1 MIYFSILIL
10 LILCEYINILTNHKY
25 KYLSSMYLIVI
36 GSILFL
42 LAALR
47 DGIGYDFENY
57 RKIFNLITID
67 KVPQNASN
75 VEWGFYLLNIISY
88 SFAVV
93 IFISA
98 LIAIP
103 MKIKLI
109 CQYSEDGL
117 LSLIMYYTSI
127 FIMFDMGVIRQG
139 IAIMFMLFSVK
150 YIINRDFRKFLI
162 VIFCGSLFH
171 ITILVTIPLYFLSYI
186 ELDRKI
192 IYGASFIAL
201 IFSMFKVTTVIF
213 RLLAMLPLGT
223 ISYKLNYY
231 LNSNQ
236 SDLTMSLI
244 KRIIFL
250 VLFVEF
256 FKVKNIKDK
265 KALVF
270 LNGYFLSILVMG
282 FFSSVDIIGGR
293 GSTGLYFMQAFL
305 FAIMMKRT
313 ERKPL
318 KLVLF
323 ATVVLLSINTM
334 MGPIKHGNSSN
345 QPYTPYKSIFSS
357 NSLEFNYN
365 LSLV

>member
-10 LILCEYINILTNHKY
+10 LILCEYINILTNYKY

-36 GSILFL
+36 GSVLFL
-42 LAALR
+42 LAAFR
-47 DGIGYDFENY
+47 DGIGYDYENY
-57 RKIFNLITID
+57 RRIFNLITID
-67 KVPQNASN
+67 KVPQGSSN
-75 VEWGFYLLNIISY
+75 VEWGFYLLNLISY
-88 SFAVV
+88 SFTIV

-109 CQYSEDGL
+109 CEYSEDGL
-117 LSLIMYYTSI
+117 LSLIMYFTSV

-139 IAIMFMLFSVK
+139 IAITFMLFSVK
-150 YIINRDFRKFLI
+150 YIINRDFKKFLI
-162 VIFCGSLFH
+162 VILCGALFH
-171 ITILVTIPLYFLSYI
+171 ITILVTIPLYFLNYI
-186 ELDRKI
+186 EFDRKV
-192 IYGASFIAL
+192 IYGASFVAL
-201 IFSMFKVTTVIF
+201 LFSIFKVTTIIF
-213 RLLAMLPLGT
+213 RLLSKLPLGT

-236 SDLTMSLI
+236 SNLTMSLI

-256 FKVKNIKDK
+256 FKLKNIRDK

-293 GSTGLYFMQAFL
+293 GSMGLYFMQVFL
-305 FAIMMKRT
+305 FAIMMRRT
-313 ERKPL
+313 EKKPL
-318 KLVLF
+318 KLFLF
-323 ATVVLLSINTM
+323 VTVILLSINTM
-334 MGPIKHGNSSN
+334 MGPINHGNSSN

-357 NSLEFNYN
+357 DEIFEFK
-365 LSLV
+365 

>member
-10 LILCEYINILTNHKY
+10 LILCEYINILTNYKY
-25 KYLSSMYLIVI
+25 KYLSTMYLIVI

-42 LAALR
+42 LAAFR
-47 DGIGYDFENY
+47 DGIGYDYENY
-57 RKIFNLITID
+57 KRIFNLITID
-67 KVPQNASN
+67 KVPQGSSN
-75 VEWGFYLLNIISY
+75 VEWGYYLLNVISY
-88 SFAVV
+88 SFTVV

-109 CQYSEDGL
+109 CEYSEDGL
-117 LSLIMYYTSI
+117 LSLIMYFTSV

-139 IAIMFMLFSVK
+139 IAIMFMLLSVK
-150 YIINRDFRKFLI
+150 YIINRDLKKFLI
-162 VIFCGSLFH
+162 VILCGSLFH
-171 ITILVTIPLYFLSYI
+171 ITIVVTIPLYFLSYI
-186 ELDRKI
+186 EFDRKV
-192 IYGASFIAL
+192 IYGASFVAL
-201 IFSMFKVTTVIF
+201 LFSMFKITTIIF

-236 SDLTMSLI
+236 SNLTMSLI

-256 FKVKNIKDK
+256 FKRKNIKDK

-293 GSTGLYFMQAFL
+293 GSMGLYFMQVFL
-305 FAIMMKRT
+305 FAIIIRRT

-318 KLVLF
+318 KLAIF
-323 ATVVLLSINTM
+323 ATVILLSINTM

-357 NSLEFNYN
+357 DESFEFK
-365 LSLV
+365 

>member
-25 KYLSSMYLIVI
+25 KYLSSMYLVVI

-42 LAALR
+42 LAAFR
-47 DGIGYDFENY
+47 DGIGYDYENY
-57 RKIFNLITID
+57 RRIFSLITID
-67 KVPQNASN
+67 KVPQGSSN
-75 VEWGFYLLNIISY
+75 VEWGFYLLNVISY
-88 SFAVV
+88 SFTIV

-109 CQYSEDGL
+109 CEYSEDGL
-117 LSLIMYYTSI
+117 LSLIMYFTSV

-139 IAIMFMLFSVK
+139 IAITFMLFSVK
-150 YIINRDFRKFLI
+150 YIINRDFKKFLL
-162 VIFCGSLFH
+162 VILCGSLFH
-171 ITILVTIPLYFLSYI
+171 ITILVTIPLYFLSYM
-186 ELDRKI
+186 EFDRKV

-201 IFSMFKVTTVIF
+201 LFSMFKVTTIIF
-213 RLLAMLPLGT
+213 RLLSMLPLGT

-236 SDLTMSLI
+236 
-244 KRIIFL
+244 RIIFL

-293 GSTGLYFMQAFL
+293 GSMGLYFMQVFL
-305 FAIMMKRT
+305 FAIMIKRI

-318 KLVLF
+318 KLALF
-323 ATVVLLSINTM
+323 AIVVLLSINTM
-334 MGPIKHGNSSN
+334 LGPIKHGNSSN

-357 NSLEFNYN
+357 NDS
-365 LSLV
+365 

>member
-10 LILCEYINILTNHKY
+10 LILCEYINILTNYKY

-36 GSILFL
+36 GSVLFL
-42 LAALR
+42 LAAFR
-47 DGIGYDFENY
+47 DGIGYDYENY
-57 RKIFNLITID
+57 RRIFNLITID
-67 KVPQNASN
+67 KVPQGSSN
-75 VEWGFYLLNIISY
+75 VEWGFYLLNLISY
-88 SFAVV
+88 SFTIV

-109 CQYSEDGL
+109 CEYSEDGL
-117 LSLIMYYTSI
+117 LSLIMYFTSV

-139 IAIMFMLFSVK
+139 IAITFMLFSVK
-150 YIINRDFRKFLI
+150 YIINRDFKKFLI
-162 VIFCGSLFH
+162 VILCGALFH
-171 ITILVTIPLYFLSYI
+171 ITILVTIPLYFLNYI
-186 ELDRKI
+186 EFDRKV
-192 IYGASFIAL
+192 IYGASFVAL
-201 IFSMFKVTTVIF
+201 LFSIFKVTTIIF
-213 RLLAMLPLGT
+213 RLLSMLPLGT

-236 SDLTMSLI
+236 SNLTMSLI

-256 FKVKNIKDK
+256 FKLKNIRDK

-293 GSTGLYFMQAFL
+293 GSMGLYFMQVFL
-305 FAIMMKRT
+305 FAIMMRRT
-313 ERKPL
+313 EKKPL
-318 KLVLF
+318 KLFLF
-323 ATVVLLSINTM
+323 VTVILLSINTM
-334 MGPIKHGNSSN
+334 MGPINHGNSSN

-357 NSLEFNYN
+357 DEIFEFK
-365 LSLV
+365 

>member
-10 LILCEYINILTNHKY
+10 LILFEYINILTNYKY

-36 GSILFL
+36 GSVLFL
-42 LAALR
+42 LAAFR
-47 DGIGYDFENY
+47 DGIGYDYENY
-57 RKIFNLITID
+57 RRIFNLITID
-67 KVPQNASN
+67 KVPQGSSN
-75 VEWGFYLLNIISY
+75 VEWGFYLLNLISY
-88 SFAVV
+88 SFTIV

-109 CQYSEDGL
+109 CEYSEDGL
-117 LSLIMYYTSI
+117 LSLIMYFTSV

-139 IAIMFMLFSVK
+139 IAITFMLFSVK
-150 YIINRDFRKFLI
+150 YIINRDFKKFLI
-162 VIFCGSLFH
+162 VILCGALFH
-171 ITILVTIPLYFLSYI
+171 ITILVTIPLYFLNYI
-186 ELDRKI
+186 EFDRKV
-192 IYGASFIAL
+192 IYGASFVAL
-201 IFSMFKVTTVIF
+201 LFSIFKVTTIIF
-213 RLLAMLPLGT
+213 RLLSKLPLGT

-236 SDLTMSLI
+236 SNLTMSLI

-256 FKVKNIKDK
+256 FKLKNIRDK

-293 GSTGLYFMQAFL
+293 GSMGLYFMQVFL
-305 FAIMMKRT
+305 FAIMMRRT
-313 ERKPL
+313 EKKPL
-318 KLVLF
+318 KLFLF
-323 ATVVLLSINTM
+323 VTVILLSINTM
-334 MGPIKHGNSSN
+334 MGPINHGNSSN

-357 NSLEFNYN
+357 DEIFEFK
-365 LSLV
+365 

>member
-42 LAALR
+42 LAAFR
-47 DGIGYDFENY
+47 DGIGYDYENY
-57 RKIFNLITID
+57 RRIFNLITID
-67 KVPQNASN
+67 KVPQGSSN
-75 VEWGFYLLNIISY
+75 VEWGFYLLNVISY
-88 SFAVV
+88 SFTIV

-109 CQYSEDGL
+109 CEYSEDGL
-117 LSLIMYYTSI
+117 LSLIMYFTSV

-139 IAIMFMLFSVK
+139 IAITFMLFSVK
-150 YIINRDFRKFLI
+150 YIINRDFKKFLL
-162 VIFCGSLFH
+162 VILCGSLFH

-186 ELDRKI
+186 EFDRKV
-192 IYGASFIAL
+192 IYGSSFVAL
-201 IFSMFKVTTVIF
+201 LFSMFKVTTIIF

-236 SDLTMSLI
+236 SNLTMSLI

-256 FKVKNIKDK
+256 FNKKNIKDK
-265 KALVF
+265 KSLVF

-293 GSTGLYFMQAFL
+293 GSMGLYFMQVFL
-305 FAIMMKRT
+305 FAIMMRRT
-313 ERKPL
+313 EKKPL

-323 ATVVLLSINTM
+323 VTVVLLSINTM
-334 MGPIKHGNSSN
+334 MGPINHGNSSN

-357 NSLEFNYN
+357 DESFEFK
-365 LSLV
+365 

>member
-25 KYLSSMYLIVI
+25 KYLSNMYLIAI

-42 LAALR
+42 IAAFR

-67 KVPQNASN
+67 KVPQGSSN
-75 VEWGFYLLNIISY
+75 VEWGFYLLNILSS
-88 SFAVV
+88 SFSIV

-109 CQYSEDGL
+109 CEYSEDGL
-117 LSLIMYYTSI
+117 LSLIMYYTSV

-150 YIINRDFRKFLI
+150 YIINRDFKKFLI
-162 VIFCGSLFH
+162 VILCGSLFH

-186 ELDRKI
+186 DFDRKV

-201 IFSMFKVTTVIF
+201 VFSVFKVTTIVFKI
-213 RLLAMLPLGT
+213 LAKLPLGT
-223 ISYKLNYY
+223 IAYKLNYY

-236 SDLTMSLI
+236 SNLTMSLI

-250 VLFVEF
+250 VIFVEF
-256 FKVKNIKDK
+256 FKRKKIKDK
-265 KALVF
+265 KSLIF
-270 LNGYFLSILVMG
+270 LNGYFLSILIMG
-282 FFSSVDIIGGR
+282 VFSSVDIIGGR
-293 GSTGLYFMQAFL
+293 GSMGLYFMQVFL

-313 ERKPL
+313 EKKPL
-318 KLVLF
+318 KLAIF
-323 ATVVLLSINTM
+323 AVVILLSINTM
-334 MGPIKHGNSSN
+334 MGPINHGNSSN

-357 NSLEFNYN
+357 SN
-365 LSLV
+365 LDSK

>member
-25 KYLSSMYLIVI
+25 KYLSSMYLVVI

-42 LAALR
+42 LAAFR
-47 DGIGYDFENY
+47 DGIGYDYENY
-57 RKIFNLITID
+57 RRIFSLITID
-67 KVPQNASN
+67 KVPQGSSN
-75 VEWGFYLLNIISY
+75 VEWGFYLLNVISY
-88 SFAVV
+88 SFTIV

-109 CQYSEDGL
+109 CEYSEDGL
-117 LSLIMYYTSI
+117 LSLIMYFTSV

-139 IAIMFMLFSVK
+139 IAITFMLFSVK
-150 YIINRDFRKFLI
+150 YIINRDFKKFLL
-162 VIFCGSLFH
+162 VILCGSLFH
-171 ITILVTIPLYFLSYI
+171 ITILVTIPLYFLSYM
-186 ELDRKI
+186 EFDRKV
-192 IYGASFIAL
+192 IYVASFIAL
-201 IFSMFKVTTVIF
+201 LFSMFKVTTIIF
-213 RLLAMLPLGT
+213 RLLSMLPLGT

-236 SDLTMSLI
+236 SNLTMSLI

-293 GSTGLYFMQAFL
+293 GSMGLYFMQVFL
-305 FAIMMKRT
+305 FAIMIKRI

-318 KLVLF
+318 KLALF
-323 ATVVLLSINTM
+323 AIVVLLSINTM
-334 MGPIKHGNSSN
+334 LGPIKHGNSSN

-357 NSLEFNYN
+357 NDS
-365 LSLV
+365 

>member
-25 KYLSSMYLIVI
+25 KYLSNMYLIAI

-42 LAALR
+42 IAAFR

-67 KVPQNASN
+67 KVPQGSSN
-75 VEWGFYLLNIISY
+75 VEWGFYLLNILSS
-88 SFAVV
+88 SFSIV

-109 CQYSEDGL
+109 CEYSEDGL
-117 LSLIMYYTSI
+117 LSLIMYYTSV

-150 YIINRDFRKFLI
+150 YIINRDFKKFLI
-162 VIFCGSLFH
+162 VILCGSLFH

-186 ELDRKI
+186 DFDRKV

-201 IFSMFKVTTVIF
+201 VFSVFKVTTIVFKI
-213 RLLAMLPLGT
+213 LAKLPLGT
-223 ISYKLNYY
+223 IAYKLNYY

-236 SDLTMSLI
+236 SNLTMSLI

-250 VLFVEF
+250 VIFVEF
-256 FKVKNIKDK
+256 FKRKKIKDK
-265 KALVF
+265 KSLIF
-270 LNGYFLSILVMG
+270 LNGYFLSILIMG
-282 FFSSVDIIGGR
+282 IFSSVDIIGGR
-293 GSTGLYFMQAFL
+293 GSMGLYFMQVFL

-313 ERKPL
+313 EKKPL
-318 KLVLF
+318 KLAIF
-323 ATVVLLSINTM
+323 AVVILLSINTM
-334 MGPIKHGNSSN
+334 MGPINHGNSSN

-357 NSLEFNYN
+357 SN
-365 LSLV
+365 LDTK

>member
-25 KYLSSMYLIVI
+25 KYLSNMYLIAI

-42 LAALR
+42 IAAFR

-67 KVPQNASN
+67 KVPQGSSN
-75 VEWGFYLLNIISY
+75 VEWGFYLLNMISY
-88 SFAVV
+88 SFSIV

-109 CQYSEDGL
+109 CEYSEDGL
-117 LSLIMYYTSI
+117 LSLIMYYTSV

-150 YIINRDFRKFLI
+150 YIINRDFKKFLI
-162 VIFCGSLFH
+162 VILCGSLFH

-186 ELDRKI
+186 DFDRKV

-201 IFSMFKVTTVIF
+201 VFSVFKVTTIVFKI
-213 RLLAMLPLGT
+213 LAKLPLGT
-223 ISYKLNYY
+223 IAYKLNYY

-236 SDLTMSLI
+236 SNLTMSLI

-250 VLFVEF
+250 VIFVEF
-256 FKVKNIKDK
+256 FKRKKIKDK
-265 KALVF
+265 KSLIF
-270 LNGYFLSILVMG
+270 LNGYFLSILIMG
-282 FFSSVDIIGGR
+282 IFSSVDIIGGR
-293 GSTGLYFMQAFL
+293 GSMGLYFMQVFL

-313 ERKPL
+313 EKKPL
-318 KLVLF
+318 KLAIF
-323 ATVVLLSINTM
+323 AVVILLSINTM
-334 MGPIKHGNSSN
+334 MGPINHGNSSN

-357 NSLEFNYN
+357 SDLDTK
-365 LSLV
+365 

>member
-25 KYLSSMYLIVI
+25 KYLSNMYLIAI

-42 LAALR
+42 IAAFR

-67 KVPQNASN
+67 KVPQGSSN
-75 VEWGFYLLNIISY
+75 VEWGFYLLNMISY
-88 SFAVV
+88 SFSIV

-109 CQYSEDGL
+109 CEYSEDGL
-117 LSLIMYYTSI
+117 LSLIMYYTSV

-150 YIINRDFRKFLI
+150 YIINRDFKKFLI
-162 VIFCGSLFH
+162 VILCGSLFH

-186 ELDRKI
+186 DFDRKV

-201 IFSMFKVTTVIF
+201 VFSVFKVTTIVFKI
-213 RLLAMLPLGT
+213 LAKLPLGT
-223 ISYKLNYY
+223 IAYKLNYY
-231 LNSNQ
+231 LNSNH
-236 SDLTMSLI
+236 SNLTMSFI

-250 VLFVEF
+250 VIFVEF
-256 FKVKNIKDK
+256 FKRKKIKDK
-265 KALVF
+265 KSLIF
-270 LNGYFLSILVMG
+270 LNGYFLSILIMG
-282 FFSSVDIIGGR
+282 IFSSVDIIGGR
-293 GSTGLYFMQAFL
+293 GSMGLYFMQVFL

-313 ERKPL
+313 EKKPL
-318 KLVLF
+318 KLAIF
-323 ATVVLLSINTM
+323 AVVILLSINTM
-334 MGPIKHGNSSN
+334 MGPINHGNSSN

-357 NSLEFNYN
+357 SDLDTK
-365 LSLV
+365 

>member
-25 KYLSSMYLIVI
+25 KYLSNMYLIAI

-42 LAALR
+42 IAAFR

-67 KVPQNASN
+67 KVPQGSSN
-75 VEWGFYLLNIISY
+75 VEWGFYLLNILSS
-88 SFAVV
+88 SFSIV

-109 CQYSEDGL
+109 CEYSEDGL
-117 LSLIMYYTSI
+117 LSLIMYYTSV

-150 YIINRDFRKFLI
+150 YIINRDFKKFLI
-162 VIFCGSLFH
+162 VILCGSLFH

-186 ELDRKI
+186 DFDRKV

-201 IFSMFKVTTVIF
+201 VFSVFKVTTIVFKI
-213 RLLAMLPLGT
+213 LAKLPLGT
-223 ISYKLNYY
+223 IAYKLNYY

-236 SDLTMSLI
+236 SNLTMSLI

-250 VLFVEF
+250 VIFVEF
-256 FKVKNIKDK
+256 FKRKKIKDK
-265 KALVF
+265 KSLIF
-270 LNGYFLSILVMG
+270 LNGYFLSILIMG
-282 FFSSVDIIGGR
+282 VFSSVDIIGGR
-293 GSTGLYFMQAFL
+293 GSMGLYFMQVFL

-313 ERKPL
+313 EKKPL
-318 KLVLF
+318 KLAIF
-323 ATVVLLSINTM
+323 AVVILLSINTM
-334 MGPIKHGNSSN
+334 MGPINHGNSSN

-357 NSLEFNYN
+357 SN
-365 LSLV
+365 LDTK